1 MEVDVSQNISSK
13 SADSKLIFPGD
24 LIGHSHLKASGVFSL
39 VSAMYLRMNEDY
51 RAGIYTGLANNINGI
66 SNFFSGFEAI
76 DIKVLRTKLNTK
88 ILSVESW
95 NTSLNRGK
103 SSLES

>member
-1 MEVDVSQNISSK
+1 
-13 SADSKLIFPGD
+13 
-24 LIGHSHLKASGVFSL
+24 
-39 VSAMYLRMNEDY
+39 MYLRMNEDY
-51 RAGIYTGLANNINGI
+51 RAGIYTSLPNNINGI

-76 DIKVLRTKLNTK
+76 DIKALSTKLNTK

-95 NTSLNRGK
+95 NPGLNRRK